1 LYNFCE
7 NSLIMTAQELTELL
21 IENISM
27 QLRHPNYDRCLQVRT
42 DAKMISTS
50 LGWESEV
57 TRYRRFEEEVL
68 KDQRVRLHNSPT
80 KSALAGPRKLFRKL
94 PRVEGVRIDI
104 KCDTPK
110 PLAELEKDYHNF
122 QPGKSIAQWINET
135 LEYLGVTDPNAWILA
150 ERHDT
155 RNIERGIIK
164 TKIYPVIFSSENVL
178 NFQRTY
184 GELEWVIFRTVRIER
199 VREKN
204 TYSDKVLE
212 DYYLYA
218 PGMFIRAR
226 EVGAKTVMEGGET
239 AIDIPVYMGEGAIV
253 NPALPG
259 GKAESPATKST
270 QKPRQFYVLANQNGT
285 TEVPAIC
292 AGVYPDET
300 TDQQSFVPWFDP
312 AQNDFKDLIRYKSTL
327 DVLLAIHAYP
337 KETVYTKACK
347 FRHPEM
353 GECEGGYF
361 HGIHDRDHECTS
373 CHGTGRMAGFTT
385 EQAKIELILPDG
397 ATSADLIELSK
408 LSYTQP
414 VDTALLAWLVERIET
429 TEAKI
434 TSTIFGAGTFQRPNF
449 TKVKTATEVN
459 EIGEGVADVLAPF
472 GSHECRVFELF
483 YRVGAQYRGFSLEV
497 DRAMPDD
504 LQVESLMQIVSVFD
518 LINKSG
524 LGFEATTAQ
533 RRRVLLKQFE
543 GNPVF
548 IKKIEARYA
557 HKPFDDKSPE
567 ETALIIS
574 GLAPTDPMRVLW
586 AYFIHIFAEI
596 EAKDENFYL
605 KSYDIQKGIV
615 DKKVAEFAGR
625 IVEVDMNSDAP
636 SFNEPG
642 NMPDNEPANADAQ

>member
-1 LYNFCE
+1 MLNFCE
-7 NSLIMTAQELTELL
+7 NSLIMSAEQLQALL
-21 IENISM
+21 IENISL
-27 QLRHPNYDRCLQVRT
+27 QLRHANYDRCIQVRK

-57 TRYRRFEEEVL
+57 TRYRRFEDEDL

-94 PRVEGVRIDI
+94 PRVEGIRIDI
-104 KCDTPK
+104 KSDNEK
-110 PLAELEKDYHNF
+110 ALAELQNHYHNF
-122 QPGKSIAQWINET
+122 QPGKSIEQWINET

-150 ERHDT
+150 ERHDS
-155 RNIERGIIK
+155 RNAEGTIIK
-164 TKIYPVIFSSENVL
+164 TKIYPVIFSCENVL
-178 NFQRTY
+178 NFSIEY
-184 GELEWVIFRTVRIER
+184 GEIKWVIFRTIRIER
-199 VREKN
+199 VSKSGS
-204 TYSDKVLE
+204 YSDKVLE

-218 PGMFIRAR
+218 PGMFVRAR
-226 EVGAKTVMEGGET
+226 EVGEKTLIEQGES
-239 AIDIPVYMGEGAIV
+239 AVNVAMQSGDVALV
-253 NPALPG
+253 NPKLSEGTVEASQ
-259 GKAESPATKST
+259 KARA
-270 QKPRQFYVLANQNGT
+270 FYFLSKKNGT

-292 AGVYPDET
+292 AGVYLDET
-300 TDQQSFVPWFDP
+300 TDQKSFVPWFDP

-337 KETVYTKACK
+337 KETVYTKPCR

-353 GECEGGYF
+353 GDCEGGYF
-361 HGIHDRDHECTS
+361 QGIQDRDHTCTS
-373 CHGTGRMAGFTT
+373 CNGTGKMAGFTT

-397 ATSADLIELSK
+397 ATSAELIELSK

-414 VDTALLAWLVERIET
+414 VDTALLTWLVERIET

-434 TSTIFGAGTFQRPNF
+434 TATIFGSGTFQRPNF
-449 TKVKTATEVN
+449 SKVKTATEVN
-459 EIGEGVADVLAPF
+459 EIGEGVADILAPF

-483 YRVGAQYRGFSLEV
+483 YRVGAEYRGFKLEV

-504 LQVESLMQIVSVFD
+504 LQVETLLQIVSVFD

-567 ETALIIS
+567 ETQLIIANLS
-574 GLAPTDPMRVLW
+574 PKDPMRVLW

-596 EAKDENFYL
+596 EAEDPNFYL
-605 KSYDIQKGIV
+605 KTYTLQKDIVAKKVDEFAAKIV
-615 DKKVAEFAGR
+615 DMDVVNEPP
-625 IVEVDMNSDAP
+625 N
-636 SFNEPG
+636 FNEP
-642 NMPDNEPANADAQ
+642 NLEPKAELINADA